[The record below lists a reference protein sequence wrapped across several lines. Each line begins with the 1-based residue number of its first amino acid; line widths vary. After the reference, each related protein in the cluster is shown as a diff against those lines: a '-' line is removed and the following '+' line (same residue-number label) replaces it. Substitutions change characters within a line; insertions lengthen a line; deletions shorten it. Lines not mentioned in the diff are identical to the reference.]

1 MPSPCHVQFS
11 VSAAKSQPIRS
22 GARRSLRPGR
32 VVLFG
37 EFGIKVVGACRVVGQ
52 ADLPLPQSGGVD
64 RTESSPRSATYAEV
78 MSGPQGEN
86 AARGSVVA
94 VQSVDRALSV
104 LEILAACGEA
114 GVTEV
119 AAELGVHKSTAF
131 RLVAALESRGFVE
144 QLADR
149 GKYRLGFGVV
159 RLAGA
164 AAAQLDIAREGR
176 PICEALAADLQE
188 TVNIAILDGDR
199 AVNVSQARGPAALS
213 THNWVGQG
221 TPLHATSS
229 GKVLLAYAS
238 DAVRKDVLSRELP
251 RYTPATISDP
261 EVLRQHL
268 DLIVDQGWAAT
279 AEEYEVGLNA
289 LAAPVRGA
297 DGDVFAALSVSGP
310 SFRIDSEDFPR
321 LARRVLSGAEELSR
335 RLGFF
340 GQTR

>member
-1 MPSPCHVQFS
+1 M
-11 VSAAKSQPIRS
+11 SA
-22 GARRSLRPGR
+22 
-32 VVLFG
+32 
-37 EFGIKVVGACRVVGQ
+37 
-52 ADLPLPQSGGVD
+52 
-64 RTESSPRSATYAEV
+64 
-78 MSGPQGEN
+78 PQGEN
-86 AARGSVVA
+86 ADRTSVAV

-104 LEILAACGEA
+104 LEILAAQGEA

-176 PICEALAADLQE
+176 PISEALAADLEE

-199 AVNVSQARGPAALS
+199 AVNVSQVRGPAALS

-229 GKVLLAYAS
+229 GKVLLAHAA
-238 DAVRKDVLSRELP
+238 DAVRKDVLGRDLP
-251 RYTPATISDP
+251 RYTFATITDP
-261 EVLRQHL
+261 ELLRQDL
-268 DLIVDQGWAAT
+268 DRIVDQGWGAT
-279 AEEYEVGLNA
+279 AEEYEVGLSA
-289 LAAPVRGA
+289 VAAPVRGA
-297 DGDVFAALSVSGP
+297 DGDVLAALSVSGP
-310 SFRIDSEDFPR
+310 SFRMAVEDFPR
-321 LARRVLSGAEELSR
+321 LARRVVAAAVELSR
-335 RLGFF
+335 RLGYF
-340 GQTR
+340 GPAR